1 MTTKGQLLALAA
13 SVLYT
18 SSATGFIVLS
28 IGNIDKDKG
37 KGFPFHVMK
46 AHRWR
51 RSIAPLIPKSC
62 TT

>member
-1 MTTKGQLLALAA
+1 MATEQHLLALTA

-18 SSATGFIVLS
+18 SSAAGLIILS
-28 IGNIDKDKG
+28 IGNIDKGKD

-51 RSIAPLIPKSC
+51 RSIAPLIPKPC
-62 TT
+62 TI